1 MIKRVSNVPITPDWE
16 VVKEI
21 DFTTVPVTY
30 TFTEGSSTGSA
41 TPELGNVDWTCRNL
55 TDFGGGS
62 SYVKFINGTGFQIY
76 VAAATAASANWYVTY
91 MEGLLI
97 SAKIEDLV
105 PDFDAADEICI
116 QTLLTSSFT
125 GGNSSAYAVNGLIMK
140 DYGYGAHG
148 SATTTANWYGM
159 QWYQTTAAGTNG
171 QFYTR
176 AGGSGSGDPG
186 TAGQGVGSTHR
197 ASFYEIIAT
206 PASNWNAS
214 VATTGSNGAAITT
227 FPTPGTTT
235 EFRSMGNE
243 QGSKSWE
250 FQGQPSPFSPVDNW
264 SNDWHNPGGLHLGD
278 PEWSLYPG
286 IMEIAMTAR
295 QYQPQASLNF
305 TTTFTKMRILRRPR
319 HD

>member
-1 MIKRVSNVPITPDWE
+1 MIKGVSSVAITPDWE

-21 DFTTVPVTY
+21 DFTKATDH
-30 TFTEGSSTGSA
+30 TFTNDGTRAFGDV
-41 TPELGNVDWTCRNL
+41 TWTCRNL
-55 TDFGGGS
+55 TAFGGGS
-62 SYVKFINGTGFQIY
+62 SYIKFIEDTGFQIY
-76 VAAATAASANWYVTY
+76 IAAATAASANWYTTY

-97 SAKIEDLV
+97 STKIEDLV

-125 GGNSSAYAVNGLIMK
+125 GGNSSAYAVNGLIVK
-140 DYGYGAHG
+140 DNGYGTDG

-171 QFYTR
+171 NFYTR
-176 AGGSGSGDPG
+176 AGGDGSGDPG
-186 TAGQGVGSTHR
+186 TAAYAIGTTNR
-197 ASFYEIIAT
+197 ASFFEIIAT
-206 PASNWNAS
+206 PASNWNSSA
-214 VATTGSNGAAITT
+214 ATTGSNGAAITT

-250 FQGQPSPFSPVDNW
+250 FQQYGAGANNSLW
-264 SNDWHNPGGLHLGD
+264 STGRHNPGGFYNS
-278 PEWSLYPG
+278 PAQWSLYPG

-295 QYQPQASLNF
+295 QYQPGASLNF

>member
-1 MIKRVSNVPITPDWE
+1 MIKGVSSVAITPDWE

-21 DFTTVPVTY
+21 DFTKATDH
-30 TFTEGSSTGSA
+30 TFTNDGTRAFGGV
-41 TPELGNVDWTCRNL
+41 TWTCRNL
-55 TDFGGGS
+55 TAFGGGS
-62 SYVKFINGTGFQIY
+62 SYVKFIEDTGFQIY
-76 VAAATAASANWYVTY
+76 IAAATAASANWYLGY

-97 SAKIEDLV
+97 STKIEDLV

-125 GGNSSAYAVNGLIMK
+125 GGNSSAYAVNGLIVK
-140 DYGYGAHG
+140 DNGYGTGG

-171 QFYTR
+171 NFYTR
-176 AGGSGSGDPG
+176 AGGDGSGDPG
-186 TAGQGVGSTHR
+186 TAGHAVGTTNR
-197 ASFYEIIAT
+197 ASFFEIIAT
-206 PASNWNAS
+206 PASNWNSSA
-214 VATTGSNGAAITT
+214 ATTGSNGAAITT

-250 FQGQPSPFSPVDNW
+250 YMEKVASPWDPEGNW
-264 SNDWHNPGGLHLGD
+264 SNGWHNPGGFAPGVQAGA